1 METPFNN
8 EHYKVGEVKLSYKV
22 EERSGKFV
30 TSAKS
35 AKKLFDELYD
45 NDYDHI
51 EKTYIL
57 GLSRNNEMV
66 SWMLLG
72 VGGIS
77 GVVMDA
83 RIILQF
89 ALLTNS
95 SAIILSHNHPSGN
108 PKPSSQDNLMT
119 EKIKKGCEVV
129 DITLLDHLI
138 LTSDGYYSYSDSGK
152 L

>member
-30 TSAKS
+30 TSSES

-77 GVVMDA
+77 GVVMDV

>member
-30 TSAKS
+30 TSSES

-51 EKTYIL
+51 EKTYVL

-77 GVVMDA
+77 GVVMDV

-108 PKPSSQDNLMT
+108 QKPSRQDNLMT
-119 EKIKKGCEVV
+119 EKIKRGCEAVE
-129 DITLLDHLI
+129 ITLLDHLI